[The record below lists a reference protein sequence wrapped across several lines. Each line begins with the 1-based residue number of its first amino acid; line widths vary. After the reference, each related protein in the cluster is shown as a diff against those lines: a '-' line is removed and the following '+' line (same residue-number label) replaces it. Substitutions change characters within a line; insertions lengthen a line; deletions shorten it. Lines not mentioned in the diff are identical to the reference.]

1 MGHARPLNNLTRK
14 DTEWRWGKAE
24 EDTFQT
30 LKTLV
35 TSEPVLVHPDQ
46 DQPFILEVDAL
57 GYTVGA
63 VLSQRKNDKKLH
75 PVAYFSATLNE
86 AE

>member
-24 EDTFQT
+24 EDVFQT

-35 TSEPVLVHPDQ
+35 MSKPVLIHPD
-46 DQPFILEVDAL
+46 
-57 GYTVGA
+57 
-63 VLSQRKNDKKLH
+63 
-75 PVAYFSATLNE
+75 
-86 AE
+86 